1 MRKFTL
7 LFLFAMVALVAK
19 SQNLQLHYDF
29 GADRGYLTSTLEKF
43 APDKYGSTFF
53 FVDFNY
59 DKKGPTE
66 AYWEIARE
74 LKNWDGP
81 LSVHVEYNGGLHTN
95 VYGQL
100 LGVDLRNSFQIN
112 NDYLLGGTYSWNAKD
127 FSKGFSVS
135 AMYKNIQGNTAPHNF
150 QLTGVWYLNM
160 LDGKLAFTGFADF
173 WSEKHTVSNDGF
185 TTDFQDAKFVFLSE
199 PQLWYNLN
207 KNFAV
212 GGEVEL
218 GYNFAGVAGFKACP
232 TLGVKWTM

>member
-1 MRKFTL
+1 MRKLTL
-7 LFLFAMVALVAK
+7 LFMFIVATMFASA
-19 SQNLQLHYDF
+19 QNLQLHYDF
-29 GADRGYLTSTLEKF
+29 GADRGYLTTTLEKF

-95 VYGQL
+95 VVSEV
-100 LGVDLRNSFQIN
+100 LGIQVRNSFQIN
-112 NDYLLGGTYSWNAKD
+112 NAYLLGGTYTWNAAN
-127 FSKGFSVS
+127 FSKGFSLS
-135 AMYKNIQGNTAPHNF
+135 AMYKNIQGNDSPHNF
-150 QLTGVWYLNM
+150 QLTGVWYINF
-160 LDGKLAFTGFADF
+160 LDGKLSFSGFADL

-185 TTDFQDAKFVFLSE
+185 KTDFQDASLVFLSE

-207 KNFAV
+207 KAFSV

-218 GYNFAGVAGFKACP
+218 GYNFGGVAGFNVCP
-232 TLGVKWTM
+232 TLGAKWTF

>member
-7 LFLFAMVALVAK
+7 LFMLIVATMVAK
-19 SQNLQLHYDF
+19 SQNLQMHYDF
-29 GADRGYLTSTLEKF
+29 GADRGYLTTTLEKF
-43 APDKYGSTFF
+43 APDKFGSTFF

-59 DKKGPTE
+59 DKNGPTE

-74 LKNWDGP
+74 LKNWDAP
-81 LSVHVEYNGGLHTN
+81 LSVHVEYNGGLN
-95 VYGQL
+95 KVMQ
-100 LGVDLRNSFQIN
+100 FN
-112 NDYLLGGTYSWNAKD
+112 NAYLLGGTYSWNAKD
-127 FSKGFSVS
+127 FSKGFSLS
-135 AMYKNIQGNTAPHNF
+135 AMYKNIQGNKTPHNF

-173 WSEKHTVSNDGF
+173 WSEAHTVSNDGF
-185 TTDFQDAKFVFLSE
+185 VANFQDAKFIFLSE

-212 GGEVEL
+212 GGECEL

-232 TLGVKWTM
+232 TLAVKWTM